1 MNIIGINASL
11 SGSKTGRA
19 LEAVSFN
26 ESVDYHLINL
36 KDMDMSFADGRDY
49 REYTNDNKTLVQSLI
64 DADGILIGTPIYQ
77 ASIPG
82 VLKNLFDLLPPN
94 ALQGKTVGLI
104 VTAGSPRHYLV
115 AEHQI
120 MPILHYLKTNVITKY
135 VFLEPS
141 DFGEDSIGDD
151 ITLRIE
157 TLSKSIEQSINI
169 HEEQKKALYDFL

>member
-1 MNIIGINASL
+1 MKIVGINASL
-11 SGSKTGRA
+11 SGAKTARA
-19 LEAVSFN
+19 LDIIKFN
-26 ESVDYHLINL
+26 EADYRLVNL
-36 KDMDMSFADGRDY
+36 KDLKMSFADGRDY
-49 REYTNDNKTLVQSLI
+49 REYDNDNKEIIQALI

-141 DFGEDSIGDD
+141 DFNDDTINDD
-151 ITLRIE
+151 ISLRIE
-157 TLSKSIEQSINI
+157 TLEKTMLEEVKIRKEQD
-169 HEEQKKALYDFL
+169 KKLYDFL

>member
-1 MNIIGINASL
+1 MKIVGINASL
-11 SGSKTGRA
+11 SGTKTARA
-19 LEAVSFN
+19 LDIIKFN
-26 ESVDYHLINL
+26 EADYRLVNL
-36 KDMDMSFADGRDY
+36 KDLKMSFADGRDY
-49 REYTNDNKTLVQSLI
+49 REYDNDNKEIIQALI

-141 DFGEDSIGDD
+141 DFNDDTINDD
-151 ITLRIE
+151 ISLRIE
-157 TLSKSIEQSINI
+157 TLEKTMLEEVKIRKEQD
-169 HEEQKKALYDFL
+169 KKLYDFL

>member
-1 MNIIGINASL
+1 MKIVGINASL
-11 SGSKTGRA
+11 SGTKTARA
-19 LEAVSFN
+19 LDIIKFN
-26 ESVDYHLINL
+26 EAEYRLVNLIDL
-36 KDMDMSFADGRDY
+36 KMSFADGRDY
-49 REYTNDNKTLVQSLI
+49 REYDNDNKEIIQALI

-141 DFGEDSIGDD
+141 DFNDDTINDD
-151 ITLRIE
+151 ISLRIE
-157 TLSKSIEQSINI
+157 TLERTMLEEVKIRKEQD
-169 HEEQKKALYDFL
+169 KKLYDFL